1 MGLWQNK
8 LQSKAALQINFQ
20 KCTNNSVSSIVQY
33 SSIMSFGSDVL
44 LAVSH
49 HTCLVKFTI
58 NRLLAASRHQ
68 ASLANAIAFANLGEH
83 SGGHSCPSSSATNR
97 DSRPVYQNT
106 AECIYDKAMG
116 HIGMVY
122 VYYYIK
128 TPLSSDKAT
137 VLSTSPMFPGRVC

>member
-1 MGLWQNK
+1 MAVSSVSERHELKLLRATMCTRFCGINASVTTSPHSRSGTCN

-97 DSRPVYQNT
+97 DSRPIYQNT
-106 AECIYDKAMG
+106 AECIY
-116 HIGMVY
+116 I
-122 VYYYIK
+122 
-128 TPLSSDKAT
+128 T
-137 VLSTSPMFPGRVC
+137 